1 MIRRIQLNSIIKDI
15 DPGGLLEYSVVFT
28 DRSLNHMS
36 KKFQTTMN
44 DISSG
49 LKKVYNADSVIVIP
63 GGGTFGMEAIAR
75 QFASKKKCLVVRNG
89 WFSFRW
95 SEIIT
100 RCKITNDVTVIKAQ
114 RSSDNYQA
122 TFSPPKID
130 DVVKEIKDLKPD
142 VVFAPH
148 VETSAGMLLPDDY
161 LRKISQAV
169 HSVGG
174 IFVLDCVASGALWVD
189 MKHNGIDVL
198 LSAPQKGWSSTP
210 SSGLVMLS
218 KEAKNILN
226 NTESDS
232 YVCNLK
238 KWNDVMNSYEN
249 GAHSYHSTMPTDSLV
264 SFRDTLLE
272 TERHGFEKI
281 KNDQI
286 YLGKGIRNLLE
297 KKGFKSVASQG
308 FQSTSVVV
316 SYTDNPEIKSGKAFI
331 EQGIQIA
338 AGIPLEC
345 DEGKDFLSFRIGLF
359 GLDKLL
365 NPKRT
370 IDKLDK
376 ALTNLT

>member
-1 MIRRIQLNSIIKDI
+1 MNSIIQDI

-49 LKKVYNADSVIVIP
+49 LKKVYNADGVVVIP

-75 QFASKKKCLVVRNG
+75 QFASNKKCLVIRNG

-100 RCKITNDVTVIKAQ
+100 RCKITNDVTVLKAQ
-114 RSSDNYQA
+114 RNNDNYQA
-122 TFSPPKID
+122 SFSPPNID
-130 DVVKEIKDLKPD
+130 DVVKEIKYLKPD

-161 LRKISQAV
+161 LRKISNAV

-189 MKHNGIDVL
+189 MKQNGVDVL

-218 KEAKNILN
+218 KKAKSILN
-226 NTESDS
+226 DTESDS

-238 KWNDVMNSYEN
+238 KWNDVMASYEN

-264 SFRDTLLE
+264 SFRNTLLE
-272 TERHGFEKI
+272 TEEHGFEKI

-286 YLGKGIRNLLE
+286 NLGKGIRNLLE
-297 KKGFKSVASQG
+297 TKGFKSVASKG

-345 DEGKDFLSFRIGLF
+345 DEGENFLSFRIGLF

-365 NPKRT
+365 NPERT

-376 ALTNLT
+376 ALSNLT